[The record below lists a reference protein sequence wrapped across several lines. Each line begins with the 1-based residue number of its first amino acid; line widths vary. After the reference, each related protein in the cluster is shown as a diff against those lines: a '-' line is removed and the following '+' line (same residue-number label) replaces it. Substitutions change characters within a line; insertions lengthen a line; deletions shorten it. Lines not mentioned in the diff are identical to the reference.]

1 MILVTK
7 MILKMDIRKIFNA
20 DYIKYLKKDGFD
32 ERVNSRCES
41 RVPVFLEESGSP
53 EAPQEDST
61 FAEDREEVQHLQ
73 IVSNTFQK
81 KM

>member
-1 MILVTK
+1 M
-7 MILKMDIRKIFNA
+7 
-20 DYIKYLKKDGFD
+20 YLKKDGFD

-81 KM
+81 KCDVFFCQNVMRFFVF